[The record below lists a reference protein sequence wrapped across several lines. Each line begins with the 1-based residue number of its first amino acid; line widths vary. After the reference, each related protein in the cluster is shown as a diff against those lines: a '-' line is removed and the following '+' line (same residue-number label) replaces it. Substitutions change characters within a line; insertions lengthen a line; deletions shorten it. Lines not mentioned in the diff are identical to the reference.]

1 MEDIFPDSDIQA
13 PYSLTTPRHI
23 QFLKHA
29 EEGVIAEFAAAIKEL
44 GIDPNDV
51 KGTIYMH
58 QSNPTG
64 GCSICTQGITNPK
77 KAAGIFK
84 QFTDKYP
91 NLSIVVTTQVKDG
104 VRVSGKQEF
113 VLQNGQFVE

>member
-1 MEDIFPDSDIQA
+1 MDDIFPNRDIQA
-13 PYSLTTPRHI
+13 PYSQSNSRHI

-29 EEGVIAEFAAAIKEL
+29 EEGVIAEF

-51 KGTIYMH
+51 KETIYMH

-64 GCSICTQGITNPK
+64 LCSICTQGITNPK

-84 QFTDKYP
+84 LFTDKYP

-104 VRVSGKQEF
+104 ERVSGKQEF
-113 VLQNGQFVE
+113 VLQNGKFVE